1 VDLLL
6 EDPSRGVEGPMASIL
21 IGNREVSVG
30 FGEKLLR
37 TYSFEVPVDNTVG
50 VEIAKSLYNFMELGV
65 IWG

>member
-1 VDLLL
+1 
-6 EDPSRGVEGPMASIL
+6 MASIL